1 MKFLRK
7 RLTLL
12 YTITTG
18 LILTVALTVFFLFQ
32 VRVTRQ
38 KQMEDFYA
46 AWDSICLH
54 LQSDTLLSHSF
65 LAQMETANRSIIY
78 IEENGIPLLYPGSW
92 TPATNRFNLILQVKE
107 LAGKEGI
114 LTDHAPVS
122 SSSATS
128 TLLTVHGSK
137 KDTYYAMVMVF
148 PYKNGVRSLCFL
160 SCLPSLL
167 ESMDKTV
174 GVLLCLNLAG
184 ILSFWLVSWHF
195 VGWSLRPVEESRKK
209 QNEFMAAAS
218 HELRSPLAVLRSGIA
233 AIQTSPDKQESLLHT
248 LDSECIRMAHL
259 IDDML
264 LLSLAD
270 AQSWKIQPQ
279 KIDMDTLLIET
290 YEAFLPFCRQ
300 KPLSLHLD
308 LPQDPLPP
316 LIADP
321 ERLRQILLIL
331 LDNALCHTPE
341 GKEILIQAYTKPEN
355 HPKFLILQVIDQGCG
370 IPDCI
375 KPYIFDRFYRA
386 DTARRDKTHFGL
398 GLSIAKE
405 LTALH
410 KGTITIKDN
419 PLGGS
424 CFVVTLPVC

>member
-65 LAQMETANRSIIY
+65 LAQMETANHSIIY

-137 KDTYYAMVMVF
+137 KDTYFHTKTESAAFVSSPAF
-148 PYKNGVRSLCFL
+148 PHSWNLWVK
-160 SCLPSLL
+160 PS
-167 ESMDKTV
+167 
-174 GVLLCLNLAG
+174 
-184 ILSFWLVSWHF
+184 
-195 VGWSLRPVEESRKK
+195 
-209 QNEFMAAAS
+209 
-218 HELRSPLAVLRSGIA
+218 
-233 AIQTSPDKQESLLHT
+233 
-248 LDSECIRMAHL
+248 
-259 IDDML
+259 
-264 LLSLAD
+264 
-270 AQSWKIQPQ
+270 
-279 KIDMDTLLIET
+279 
-290 YEAFLPFCRQ
+290 AFFC
-300 KPLSLHLD
+300 
-308 LPQDPLPP
+308 
-316 LIADP
+316 
-321 ERLRQILLIL
+321 
-331 LDNALCHTPE
+331 
-341 GKEILIQAYTKPEN
+341 
-355 HPKFLILQVIDQGCG
+355 V
-370 IPDCI
+370 
-375 KPYIFDRFYRA
+375 
-386 DTARRDKTHFGL
+386 
-398 GLSIAKE
+398 
-405 LTALH
+405 
-410 KGTITIKDN
+410 
-419 PLGGS
+419 
-424 CFVVTLPVC
+424 